1 MAKTI
6 VDRTYLRA
14 VHHLELDVLVL
25 FGSIAL
31 AYVLVRS
38 GIFTGFIPVSQGLL
52 LVSAFVAGVFFTSMV
67 TAAAASVA
75 LAEIGLQAPEIL
87 PVALIGAFGAVCGDM
102 LLFLFIR
109 DTLTQD
115 LKAVIKP
122 DKYRKLVS
130 FFHGGFFR
138 FLSPVIGGIIIAS
151 PLPDE
156 AGLALM
162 GMTKVRSYYVI
173 PLSFIMNVLGIWGI
187 ISVAELL

>member
-1 MAKTI
+1 MASRKY
-6 VDRTYLRA
+6 RRA
-14 VHHLELDVLVL
+14 VRHLELDVLVL
-25 FGSIAL
+25 FGSIAF

-38 GIFTGFIPVSQGLL
+38 GVFTGFLPVTQGLQL
-52 LVSAFVAGVFFTSMV
+52 IWAFVAGIFFTSMV

-75 LAEIGLQAPEIL
+75 LAELGLQAPQTL
-87 PVALIGAFGAVCGDM
+87 PIALVGAFGAVCGDM

-109 DTLTQD
+109 DTLAQD

-122 DKYRKLVS
+122 KKYKKLVS
-130 FFHGGFFR
+130 YFHGGFFR
-138 FLSPVIGGIIIAS
+138 FLSPVIGGLIIAS

-173 PLSFIMNVLGIWGI
+173 PLSFAMNVLGIWGI
-187 ISVAELL
+187 ISVAKIL